1 MPLLDVKNVKMYYEL
16 VGNRYVKAVDDVSFS
31 VSKGASLGVVGE
43 SGCGKS
49 SLAITIMR
57 LLPMNAKI
65 LSGDVTLDRQ
75 EILKMP
81 EAALRREIRWKRI
94 SMVFQG
100 AMNVLNPVRKVG
112 DQMAEAIMAHDGVS
126 KKEAMGTCR
135 KLLSVVGIDPSRIG
149 NYPHEF
155 SGGMRQRTVIATALA
170 LDPDVLIADEPTTAL
185 DLVVQAQILKLL
197 KELKEKLGL
206 SLILISHDVSIV
218 SEMSDNVAVMYAG
231 RIAEYGKA
239 LDVFLNPLHPYTV
252 SLLSAVPSVKGKRRR
267 LQSIRGVPP
276 NLANLPEGC
285 KFAPRCDYAKPEC
298 LSPEPT
304 LELLGNGQYVR
315 CYGITEG
322 WINYGRPIDRR

>member
-1 MPLLDVKNVKMYYEL
+1 MPLLDVQNVKMYYEL

-31 VSKGASLGVVGE
+31 LSKGSSLGVVGE

-65 LSGDVTLDRQ
+65 LDGGVTLEGKKIFD
-75 EILKMP
+75 MP

-100 AMNVLNPVRKVG
+100 AMNVLNPVRKIG
-112 DQMAEAIMAHDGVS
+112 DQMAEAITAHDGMPR
-126 KKEAMGTCR
+126 KELKAKC
-135 KLLSVVGIDPSRIG
+135 KELLSVVGIDPSRIN

-206 SLILISHDVSIV
+206 SLILISHDVSII

-231 RIAEYGKA
+231 RIVEYGEA
-239 LDVFLNPLHPYTV
+239 GNIFLDPQHPYTV
-252 SLLSAVPSVKGKRRR
+252 SLLAAVPSVKGKRQR

-285 KFAPRCDYAKPEC
+285 KFAPRCDYAKPDC
-298 LSPEPT
+298 LSPEPS
-304 LELLGNGQYVR
+304 LETVGKTRLVR
-315 CYGITEG
+315 CYGITKG
-322 WINYGRPIDRR
+322 WIDYGRASDKS